1 MDEVAARRWLVEN
14 RDVPRETLERLDRFE
29 ALLREENRRQ
39 NLVSAASLDRLW
51 ARHIVDSAQ
60 LLPLAPQTGR
70 WLDLG
75 TGAGFPGL
83 VVAMLW
89 PGETILIE
97 QRRLRADFLARAI
110 EMLDIG
116 ARTRILCG
124 NAGQLALPPADVI
137 SARAFAPL
145 DRLFG
150 LSLHLS
156 HPETLWLLPKGR
168 NAKTELEAARASWQ
182 GRFRLEPSCTDPEAF
197 IIVAA
202 GVRRRA
208 GRRAK

>member
-1 MDEVAARRWLVEN
+1 PADNPRCGVADQGSHARGACGHSRSKSSQGGLMDEVAARRWLVEN

-29 ALLREENRRQ
+29 ALLREENHRQ

-97 QRRLRADFLARAI
+97 QRR
-110 EMLDIG
+110 
-116 ARTRILCG
+116 
-124 NAGQLALPPADVI
+124 
-137 SARAFAPL
+137 
-145 DRLFG
+145 
-150 LSLHLS
+150 
-156 HPETLWLLPKGR
+156 
-168 NAKTELEAARASWQ
+168 
-182 GRFRLEPSCTDPEAF
+182 
-197 IIVAA
+197 
-202 GVRRRA
+202 
-208 GRRAK
+208 